1 MCFCAK
7 EDQTVAGTQQQSTR
21 WAGVA
26 ALGLGIFM
34 MTTLEQLPI
43 GVLTLVADD
52 FRVDNG
58 VIGLGVTI
66 PGLLA
71 GVTAIVAPGLFGRTD
86 RRTLLAGAVF
96 LGAAS
101 GVVSAVSTSV
111 PVFLASRILV
121 GLGLGVFW
129 SLLGATVA
137 RLAAPQQVATALTVA
152 FSGTAAAIVLG
163 IPVATFLGNAVGWK
177 AAFAIVAAAA
187 AATGVAVAATVP
199 ASQGG
204 AAGKMSDLKKAA
216 AIPGLR
222 FGVAFTLLMVTANFT
237 AYTYASPI
245 LQDKAGVTASGVAGV
260 LLAAGVAGMA
270 GNFLAGPMM
279 RRCLVATVTAIPA
292 GVAAA
297 LSVFI
302 FLVDSP
308 ATGYAAMLLWGVFAG
323 MISVVSQGW
332 VLAYAGDYAEAAS
345 GLNSG
350 AFNIAIAMGALIG
363 GGVEA
368 GWLAPTGIGVVS
380 GGTDAVLVVAVCATL
395 AALVLAATGRR
406 FKKAAPTTQ

>member
-1 MCFCAK
+1 M
-7 EDQTVAGTQQQSTR
+7 AGTQQQSTR
-21 WAGVA
+21 WVGVA

-52 FRVDNG
+52 LRADNG

-71 GVTAIVAPGLFGRTD
+71 GATAIVAPGLFGKID
-86 RRTLLAGAVF
+86 RRKLLAGALF
-96 LGAAS
+96 LGASS
-101 GVVSAVSTSV
+101 GFVSAVSTTV

-163 IPVATFLGNAVGWK
+163 IPVATFLGSAFGWK
-177 AAFAIVAAAA
+177 TAFAIVAAAA
-187 AATGVAVAATVP
+187 AATGAAVAATVP
-199 ASQGG
+199 TSQGG
-204 AAGKMSDLKKAA
+204 PVGRMADLKKAA

-222 FGVAFTLLMVTANFT
+222 FGVAFTLVMVTANFT

-245 LQDKAGVTASGVAGV
+245 LQDKAHVTASGVAGV
-260 LLAAGVAGMA
+260 LLAAGVAGML

-279 RRCLVATVTAIPA
+279 KRSLVVTVTAIPA
-292 GVAAA
+292 GVATA
-297 LSVFI
+297 LLVFI
-302 FLVDSP
+302 FVVDSP
-308 ATGYAAMLLWGVFAG
+308 VTGYGAMLLWGIFAG

-332 VLAYAGDYAEAAS
+332 VLEFAGDYAEAAS

-363 GGVEA
+363 GGVDA
-368 GWLAPTGIGVVS
+368 GRLPPVGSAAVS
-380 GGTDAVLVVAVCATL
+380 GGTDAVLVVAVCGTL
-395 AALVLAATGRR
+395 AALGLAATGGR
-406 FKKAAPTTQ
+406 FKTKVSGR